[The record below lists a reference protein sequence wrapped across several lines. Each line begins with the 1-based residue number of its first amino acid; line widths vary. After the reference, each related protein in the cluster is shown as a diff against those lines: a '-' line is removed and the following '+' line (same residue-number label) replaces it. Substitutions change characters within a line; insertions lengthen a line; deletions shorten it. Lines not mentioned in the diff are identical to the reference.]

1 LLAASANPL
10 GLVLFLVVC
19 LSIPLAAYAALRDWS
34 LDVVIQRFA
43 LNRWGLALA
52 GGATVM
58 WVVRLCAAL

>member
-19 LSIPLAAYAALRDWS
+19 LCIPLAVSAALRDWS
-34 LDVVIQRFA
+34 LDNVIERFA

-52 GGATVM
+52 GGAAVV
-58 WVVRLCAAL
+58 WIVRLAAAF